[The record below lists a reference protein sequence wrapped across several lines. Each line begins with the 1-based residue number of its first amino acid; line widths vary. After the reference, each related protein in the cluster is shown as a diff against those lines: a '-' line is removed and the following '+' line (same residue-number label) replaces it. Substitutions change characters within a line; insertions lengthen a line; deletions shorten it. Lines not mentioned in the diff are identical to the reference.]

1 MMMMMMAIMMMM
13 MIGLRRPLGGA
24 DYQRSLATS
33 PLLVVGKTVGYSPS
47 SAGVP
52 AV

>member
-1 MMMMMMAIMMMM
+1 MMMMRMMMM
-13 MIGLRRPLGGA
+13 GLRRPLGGA
-24 DYQRSLATS
+24 DHHRSLAAVPS
-33 PLLVVGKTVGYSPS
+33 LVVGKPVGYSPS

>member
-1 MMMMMMAIMMMM
+1 MIMMMMMMMM

-24 DYQRSLATS
+24 DHQRSWPTS
-33 PLLVVGKTVGYSPS
+33 SLLVVGKTVGYSPS